1 MKQPWKTRE
10 NMSVT
15 ETKRTTLFTGALLS
29 SNCGF
34 QRLSP
39 AALSRSRFLR
49 LATGALLPLVGWRL
63 PAAAAATPEVAQNSG
78 GPGTKQAAGPGR
90 AGAILVNQFG
100 PVKIHSYLSPADGLQ
115 VNTQMIEG
123 PNAVVIFDGQLLL
136 PYADE
141 VASYVQ
147 MLGKPVDRII
157 LSHAHTDHWGGL
169 QVLTERFPDAR
180 VFALDGI
187 ADQVRARGAARL
199 DGLRRTYGDKAAA
212 KVTVPTETITEGPQ
226 LIDGVTYDFKRF
238 VDAESDSQLAALLP
252 EQKVLMAFDL
262 VFSPH
267 QHAFTGANHFDHWMF
282 VLESLKVL
290 EGYDVITIG
299 HDRPVDRSAIDS
311 TMTYVKRAKAIH
323 SVSADAKT
331 YSESLK
337 AAFPD
342 RRLASV
348 VDFSAKLLYAA
359 RR

>member
-1 MKQPWKTRE
+1 MSRQGRRE
-10 NMSVT
+10 
-15 ETKRTTLFTGALLS
+15 LLS
-29 SNCGF
+29 SNSGS
-34 QRLSP
+34 QRVSQ

-49 LATGALLPLVGWRL
+49 LAAGALLPFVGWR
-63 PAAAAATPEVAQNSG
+63 PSAAAALNLEPAQNNSA
-78 GPGTKQAAGPGR
+78 PETKDAAAPR
-90 AGAILVNQFG
+90 RMGAILVNQFG

-141 VASYVQ
+141 AASYAQ
-147 MLGKPVDRII
+147 TLGKPIDRII

-199 DGLRRTYGDKAAA
+199 DGLYRTYGDKVAT
-212 KVTVPTETITEGPQ
+212 KVTVPTETIGEGLQ
-226 LIDGVTYDFKRF
+226 QIDGVTYDFKRF
-238 VDAESDSQLAALLP
+238 VDAESDLQFAALLP

-262 VFSPH
+262 VFSPN
-267 QHAFTGANHFDHWMF
+267 QHVFTGANHFDHWMI
-282 VLESLKVL
+282 VLESLKAFQ
-290 EGYDVITIG
+290 GYDMIIIG
-299 HDRPVDRSAIDS
+299 HDTPVGRAAIDS
-311 TMTYVKRAKAIH
+311 TMTYVKRAKEIH
-323 SVSADAKT
+323 AASADAKT

-342 RRLASV
+342 RRQAAFVDLSASY
-348 VDFSAKLLYAA
+348 LYATPH
-359 RR
+359 